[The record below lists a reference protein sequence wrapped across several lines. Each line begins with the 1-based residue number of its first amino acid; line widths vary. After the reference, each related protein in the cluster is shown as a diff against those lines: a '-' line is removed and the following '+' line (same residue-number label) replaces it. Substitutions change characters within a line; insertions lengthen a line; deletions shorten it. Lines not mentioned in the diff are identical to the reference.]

1 MHIMLA
7 VSGHE
12 HDEGEGDMSQMQ
24 PKAWSSFQ
32 ITLRCL
38 SVEEVEMS
46 LSLLPRSEVYI
57 YGYLDQ
63 NLLIKKKQSHRHR

>member
-1 MHIMLA
+1 MHIMIMSA
-7 VSGHE
+7 VSGHD
-12 HDEGEGDMSQMQ
+12 HDEGDMSQMQ
-24 PKAWSSFQ
+24 SKAWSSFQ

-63 NLLIKKKQSHRHR
+63 NSLIKKKQSHR

>member
-1 MHIMLA
+1 MHIMSPVP
-7 VSGHE
+7 VSGHD
-12 HDEGEGDMSQMQ
+12 HDEGDMSQMQ
-24 PKAWSSFQ
+24 SKAWSSFQ

-63 NLLIKKKQSHRHR
+63 NSLIKKKQPHR

>member
-1 MHIMLA
+1 
-7 VSGHE
+7 
-12 HDEGEGDMSQMQ
+12 MQ
-24 PKAWSSFQ
+24 PKAWSTFQ

-63 NLLIKKKQSHRHR
+63 NSLIKKKQPHR